1 MPKKT
6 KITGSELIRRHQG
19 DESVVIES
27 VPLDPVEPP
36 QTQTI
41 AVDQSAGTAEPT
53 NTPEQAAE
61 EPAPTATEPDEP
73 VTSPHADESEQAESA
88 ESAEEAAG
96 EDDTVVDE
104 VKEQTPPDGQPG
116 QFWDPT
122 GAPILP
128 AGWTTRALEP
138 ILNAERRGET
148 RIRGSILL
156 PPDVYD
162 ACFDWILAAK
172 QEGNR
177 RTFNHVSELAF
188 EMIPPDE
195 AGLRR
200 LLSEVPVRYFAPSTT
215 RSHIATLF
223 PETDKQTRALPF
235 RLKKLGFRQHTRLV
249 HTALVAR
256 ALADLTGW
264 TWPEQD

>member
-19 DESVVIES
+19 EESVVIES
-27 VPLDPVEPP
+27 VPLEPVEPP
-36 QTQTI
+36 RIQTA

-53 NTPEQAAE
+53 DTPEQAAE
-61 EPAPTATEPDEP
+61 EPAPPATEQDEP
-73 VTSPHADESEQAESA
+73 VTSPQADESEQAESA
-88 ESAEEAAG
+88 EEATV
-96 EDDTVVDE
+96 EDATVVDE
-104 VKEQTPPDGQPG
+104 VKEQAPPDGQPG